1 MIRKYYR
8 VIPITVEKIIIGN
21 SQLAHDVP
29 ETSLEGSLKVLTS
42 GTGKGPSGYSQGA
55 KYKNW
60 SFYRKN
66 VFLEV
71 MSLYYISASVFFLQ
85 EEKIFKSSKRGHLRN
100 VYGTQLREVHET
112 KWWDVLKMSV
122 GRRSNMFFKLNSQ
135 TH

>member
-8 VIPITVEKIIIGN
+8 VITITIEKIIIGN
-21 SQLAHDVP
+21 TQLAHDIP
-29 ETSLEGSLKVLTS
+29 ETSPEGSLKVLTS
-42 GTGKGPSGYSQGA
+42 GTCKGPSGYSQGT

-71 MSLYYISASVFFLQ
+71 ISLFTYLLLFFLQ
-85 EEKIFKSSKRGHLRN
+85 EEKIFKSSKRGHLRD
-100 VYGTQLREVHET
+100 VYGNQLRDVHET